1 MTLDAEHATRALPGV
16 WSTELTVHHDN
27 RGRFV
32 EWFRTSRLAAA
43 TGTEPAFSQA
53 NLSVSGR
60 GVIRGV
66 HYFGTDNGQAK
77 YVTCAHGEVL
87 DVVVDLRVGS
97 PRFGHWRAVRM
108 SQSAPHAVYLP
119 RGLGHAFVA
128 LSDQAVML
136 YLCDAEYVPGV
147 ERTIH
152 PLDPDLALPWP
163 AGLPRTI
170 SDRDLSA
177 PSLRQAQ
184 ALGLLPGY

>member
-1 MTLDAEHATRALPGV
+1 MTVETGREAPRLPGV
-16 WSTELTVHHDN
+16 WSTGLTVHHDT
-27 RGRFV
+27 RGQFV
-32 EWFRTSRLAAA
+32 EWFRTSRVAAA
-43 TGTEPAFSQA
+43 TGANFVLAQA

-66 HYFGTDNGQAK
+66 HYFADDNGQAK

-97 PRFGHWRAVRM
+97 PSFGQWRAVRM
-108 SQSAPHAVYLP
+108 SQAAPQAVYVP

-136 YLCDAEYVPGV
+136 YLCDAQYVPGV

-152 PLDPDLALPWP
+152 PLDPELALPWP
-163 AGLPRTI
+163 ADLPRTI

-177 PSLRQAQ
+177 PSLCQARK
-184 ALGLLPGY
+184 LGLLAGC